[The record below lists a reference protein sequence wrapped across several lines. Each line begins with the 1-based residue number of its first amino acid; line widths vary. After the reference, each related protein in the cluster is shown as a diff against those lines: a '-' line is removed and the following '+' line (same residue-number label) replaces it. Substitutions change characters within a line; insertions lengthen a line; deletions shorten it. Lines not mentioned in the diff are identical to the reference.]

1 MYGKEGLKHSY
12 FFISHITHLINLIL
26 IGQLLTERKES
37 KVKQLA
43 VMIISAAS

>member
-37 KVKQLA
+37 KVKHRNYKQMLDN
-43 VMIISAAS
+43 